1 MQNDWDSHIW
11 LVEAYILVQPLWKIV
26 NVSYPVLTHT
36 RWPRNPLLDID
47 LAESHH
53 VSTKEM
59 YYNSHSSTIHNFQ
72 KNRNDLCLAILQWMH
87 NLSTLIQW
95 NTIYKKNVQ
104 ATAIFNN
111 TDKSVTQTIIWKMQH
126 TKDYILYY
134 SIYVTYKFR
143 QN

>member
-1 MQNDWDSHIW
+1 MYVPNCLKFYKVTIPNEQMQNDWDSHIW
-11 LVEAYILVQPLWKIV
+11 LVGAYILVQPLWKIV

-47 LAESHH
+47 LEESHH

-72 KNRNDLCLAILQWMH
+72 KTRNDLCPVILQWMH

-95 NTIYKKNVQ
+95 NTIYNKNVQ

-111 TDKSVTQTIIWKMQH
+111 TDKSVT
-126 TKDYILYY
+126 
-134 SIYVTYKFR
+134 
-143 QN
+143 